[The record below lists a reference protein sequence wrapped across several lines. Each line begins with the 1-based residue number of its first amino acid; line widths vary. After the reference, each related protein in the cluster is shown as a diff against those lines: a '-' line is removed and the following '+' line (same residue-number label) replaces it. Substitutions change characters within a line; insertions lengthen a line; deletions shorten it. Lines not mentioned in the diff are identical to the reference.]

1 MNTVKR
7 NRFVLALVAFALLI
21 AACGGDSDSESESTT
36 TAAPETT
43 TTAAETTTTAAETTT
58 TEAET
63 TTTEA
68 AAWAPLYDGE
78 LVIGYVLPQT
88 GGLSVIID
96 ALAKAVEMAFAEV
109 EAAGNTNVRLI
120 PTDSG
125 TDPQVA
131 SASVEQLIN
140 DEVDAIIGPAG
151 TSVSLSVIDRIT
163 GSQIPMC
170 SPSNTG
176 AVFTTYDD
184 GGYYFRTAPPDNLQ
198 GQVHADLIT
207 DDGASSVAIAF
218 RSDEYGRGLANA
230 VRDQLE
236 ANGVTVAEFIE
247 FDKDG
252 TSFDA
257 EAAQIAAAGVDA
269 ISLIPFAE
277 GAAFVQ
283 ALIEAGAGPA
293 DVQLYV
299 ADGFKDSVTADA
311 IDPNN
316 MAVLEGVRG
325 TYPSLAPP
333 DGEATFTDRFAAF
346 APGTPTIFSSHSFD
360 CATLLVLAAEAAG
373 STDSVDIAAAI
384 NDVTRVGE
392 KCSSY
397 ATCHALLQAGADI
410 DYDGASGLL
419 DFVDAGEPGAGAY
432 DVFTYDAEGNANTDE
447 TVSIQ

>member
-1 MNTVKR
+1 MTTQRGRRVLLAV
-7 NRFVLALVAFALLI
+7 VLALSLI
-21 AACGGDSDSESESTT
+21 AAACGGDDSPSGEV
-36 TAAPETT
+36 
-43 TTAAETTTTAAETTT
+43 
-58 TEAET
+58 
-63 TTTEA
+63 
-68 AAWAPLYDGE
+68 DGT
-78 LVIGYVLPQT
+78 LTIGYVLPST

-96 ALAKAVEMAFAEV
+96 ALVKPIEMAMSEI
-109 EAAGNTNVRLI
+109 EAVGDTEIVLI

-125 TDPQVA
+125 TDAQVA

-140 DEVDAIIGPAG
+140 DEVDAIIGPASTG
-151 TSVSLSVIDRIT
+151 ISLSVIDRIT
-163 GSQIPMC
+163 GSEIPMC

-176 AVFTTYDD
+176 AIFTTYDD
-184 GGYYFRTAPPDNLQ
+184 GGYYFRTSPPDNLQ

-218 RSDEYGRGLANA
+218 RADEYGRGLAEA

-236 ANGVTVAEFIE
+236 DNGVSVAAFIE

-283 ALIEAGAGPA
+283 ALIEAGVGPA

-299 ADGFKDSVTADA
+299 ADGFKDSVTAEA

-316 MAVLEGVRG
+316 PAVLEGVRG

-333 DGEATFTDRFAAF
+333 DGEATFTDRFEAF

-360 CATLLVLAAEAAG
+360 CATILVLAAEAAG
-373 STDSVDIAAAI
+373 STNSVDIAAAI
-384 NDVTRVGE
+384 NDVTRGGE
-392 KCSSY
+392 KCSTY
-397 ATCHALLQAGADI
+397 ATCHALLLEGEDI
-410 DYDGASGLL
+410 DYDGASGPL

-432 DVFTYDAEGNANTDE
+432 DIFTYNADGSDTTDE
-447 TVSIQ
+447 TVSIP